1 MEKIVWDPVK
11 ADALSRD
18 VARRR
23 VSFDD
28 CVLALAEGSVLDD
41 IPNPGSSY
49 PHQRM
54 FVLEIDNYAY
64 VVPYVESEK
73 VLFLKTV
80 FPSRKHT
87 ALYLGGKKS

>member
-1 MEKIVWDPVK
+1 MKKIVWDPVK
-11 ADALSRD
+11 ANALSRD
-18 VARRR
+18 AARRR
-23 VSFDD
+23 VGFDD
-28 CVLALAEGSVLDD
+28 CVLALAEGRILDD

-64 VVPYVESEK
+64 VEPYVESEEAI
-73 VLFLKTV
+73 FLKTV

-87 ALYLGGKKS
+87 VLYLRGKKS